1 MKVYDASATAVLLPY
16 VPLSEEIA
24 GVLAA
29 KSRGELNVPERLSL
43 PLPGGGVLL
52 VMPATDGV
60 LAVTKLITVSPG
72 NPALGLPLIQGEVDV
87 MRAATGERLGL
98 LDGPEV
104 TARRTAAASLLA
116 AELLAPQPQGPLLV
130 VGAGVQALSH
140 AMAFHAGLGM
150 SDVFLYARDGAR
162 AEALAARLRGAGVPA
177 RSVARTEDVL
187 DQVTLIVTATNSP
200 TPVIPDGVREDAFIA
215 AIGSFSPERAEVPA
229 SLVRRCRLFTDSLEG
244 ARTEAG
250 DLLLASVNWAN
261 VTPLEQ
267 VCMARNGQDGQSG
280 PSGPG
285 EPGEAALAH
294 RGPVLYKAVGCAA
307 LDLAAAKLACLNKL

>member
-1 MKVYDASATAVLLPY
+1 MKIYDAAATAALLPY

-24 GVLAA
+24 DVLVA
-29 KSRGELNVPERLSL
+29 KSRGELHAPERLSL

-52 VMPATDGV
+52 VMPATDGE

-116 AELLAPQPQGPLLV
+116 AQRLAPEPQGPLLV

-140 AMAFHAGLGM
+140 AMAFHAGMGLRE
-150 SDVFLYARDGAR
+150 VFICARDGAKAR
-162 AEALAARLRGAGVPA
+162 ALAARLREAGVPA
-177 RSVARTEDVL
+177 SSVARPEDVL
-187 DQVTLIVTATNSP
+187 ERAALIVTATNSP
-200 TPVIPDGVREDAFIA
+200 DPVIPESVREDAFIA
-215 AIGSFSPERAEVPA
+215 AIGSFSPERAEIPP

-250 DLLLASVNWAN
+250 DLVLAGVDWAD
-261 VTPLEQ
+261 VTPLEN
-267 VCMARNGQDGQSG
+267 VRGRLD
-280 PSGPG
+280 
-285 EPGEAALAH
+285 LT
-294 RGPVLYKAVGCAA
+294 GPVLYKAVGCAA
-307 LDLAAAKLACLNKL
+307 FDLAAARLACLGMV

>member
-1 MKVYDASATAVLLPY
+1 VKLYDAAATAALLPY

-24 GVLAA
+24 EVLAA
-29 KSRGELNVPERLSL
+29 KSRGELTVPERLSL

-72 NPALGLPLIQGEVDV
+72 NPAQGLPLIQGEVDV

-116 AELLAPQPQGPLLV
+116 AELLAPEPQGPLLV
-130 VGAGVQALSH
+130 VGSGVQALSH
-140 AMAFHAGLGM
+140 AMAFHAGLGVPQ
-150 SDVFLYARDGAR
+150 VFVCARDPAK

-177 RSVARTEDVL
+177 QSVARPEDVL
-187 DQVTLIVTATNSP
+187 NRATLIVTATNSP
-200 TPVIPDGVREDAFIA
+200 TPVIPETVCDDAFIA
-215 AIGSFSPERAEVPA
+215 AIGSFSPAQAEIPA

-250 DLLLASVNWAN
+250 DLLLAGVDWAE

-267 VCMARNGQDGQSG
+267 LCIARSGQG
-280 PSGPG
+280 GPG
-285 EPGEAALAH
+285 GAEEVALAH
-294 RGPVLYKAVGCAA
+294 HGPVLYKAVGCAA
-307 LDLAAAKLACLNKL
+307 LDLAAARLACLKVSTEQS

>member
-1 MKVYDASATAVLLPY
+1 MKVYDAAATAALLPY

-24 GVLAA
+24 SVLAA

-52 VMPATDGV
+52 VMPATDGE

-72 NPALGLPLIQGEVDV
+72 NSGLGLPLIQGEVDV

-116 AELLAPQPQGPLLV
+116 AELLAPEPQGALLV
-130 VGAGVQALSH
+130 VGSGVQALSH
-140 AMAFHAGLGM
+140 AMAFHAGLGVQE
-150 SDVFLYARDGAR
+150 VFVCARDGAK
-162 AEALAARLRGAGVPA
+162 AEALAERLRGAGVPA
-177 RSVARTEDVL
+177 RSVARPEDVL
-187 DQVTLIVTATNSP
+187 DRAALIVTATNSP
-200 TPVIPDGVREDAFIA
+200 TPVIPETVREDAFIA
-215 AIGSFSPERAEVPA
+215 AIGSFSPERAEIPA

-250 DLLLASVNWAN
+250 DLLLAGVDWAE

-267 VCMARNGQDGQSG
+267 LCVARNS
-280 PSGPG
+280 PG
-285 EPGEAALAH
+285 ESSGTEVSGEARRSH
-294 RGPVLYKAVGCAA
+294 QGPILYKAVGCAA
-307 LDLAAAKLACLNKL
+307 LDLAAARLACHRG

>member
-1 MKVYDASATAVLLPY
+1 MKVYDAAATAALLPY

-43 PLPGGGVLL
+43 TLPGGGVLL

-72 NPALGLPLIQGEVDV
+72 NPALGLPLIQGEVDA
-87 MRAATGERLGL
+87 MRADTGERLGL

-116 AELLAPQPQGPLLV
+116 AELLAPEPHGPLLV

-140 AMAFHAGLGM
+140 AMAFHAGLGVPE
-150 SDVFLYARDGAR
+150 VFVCARDGAK
-162 AEALAARLRGAGVPA
+162 AEALAARLRGAGVSA
-177 RSVARTEDVL
+177 NCVASPEVAL
-187 DQVTLIVTATNSP
+187 DKATLIVTATNSP
-200 TPVIPDGVREDAFIA
+200 VPVIPDGVRQDAFIA

-250 DLLLASVNWAN
+250 DLLLAGVDWAE
-261 VTPLEQ
+261 VTPLER
-267 VCMARNGQDGQSG
+267 VCVPRGRQSR
-280 PSGPG
+280 PNSAD
-285 EPGEAALAH
+285 EPDEVALANQ
-294 RGPVLYKAVGCAA
+294 GPVLYKAVGCAA
-307 LDLAAAKLACLNKL
+307 LDLAAARLAFLNTL